1 MGASSPYCS
10 ICGALHAAD
19 ANMCP
24 ACGAVLAA
32 QPVPQSAQAA
42 TIRQPTLG
50 LLPPHALLRQR
61 YRILRRL
68 GAGGFGAVYQAE
80 DTDEGNRLVAIKE
93 MQPSGFSPKELEEAT
108 QAFHQE
114 ASLLVELSHPGLPR
128 VHQHFNEAGIW
139 YLVMDFI
146 AGETLEEHL
155 LKHGGELPVKE
166 VLKLGIR
173 LCKVLHYLHTRQPPI
188 IFRDLKPANV
198 MLTPEGKIYLIDFGI
213 ARHFKRGKAHDTI
226 AFGSPGYA
234 APEQYGKAQTTPRSD
249 IYSLGVLLHQLLTG
263 QDPAGSSSF
272 QFAPLTVPAPEGL
285 EKLLRQM
292 TELDPQQRPPSMA
305 AVEFK
310 LEQQAKAWNQ
320 GHQVGGASVAAKPR
334 QSRPASVS
342 RLARRVTQPVG
353 GWTIGGIIFLVLISF
368 FACLLI
374 ADIVLGVVSGAH
386 NTHGLPF
393 EMHLLF

>member
-1 MGASSPYCS
+1 
-10 ICGALHAAD
+10 
-19 ANMCP
+19 
-24 ACGAVLAA
+24 
-32 QPVPQSAQAA
+32 
-42 TIRQPTLG
+42 
-50 LLPPHALLRQR
+50 
-61 YRILRRL
+61 
-68 GAGGFGAVYQAE
+68 
-80 DTDEGNRLVAIKE
+80 
-93 MQPSGFSPKELEEAT
+93 
-108 QAFHQE
+108 
-114 ASLLVELSHPGLPR
+114 
-128 VHQHFNEAGIW
+128 
-139 YLVMDFI
+139 MDFI

-155 LKHGGELPVKE
+155 LTHGGKLPVKE
-166 VLKLGIR
+166 ALKLGIR

-198 MLTPEGKIYLIDFGI
+198 MLTPEGKLYLIDFGI

-272 QFAPLTVPAPEGL
+272 QFAPLNMPAPEGL

-320 GHQVGGASVAAKPR
+320 GQQVGGASAALKPR
-334 QSRPASVS
+334 QRKPANMSY
-342 RLARRVTQPVG
+342 LARRVTQPVG
-353 GWTIGGIIFLVLISF
+353 GWTIGGILFLLILIV
-368 FACLLI
+368 ACLFIIIGL
-374 ADIVLGVVSGAH
+374 AAVSGAH
-386 NTHGLPF
+386 HTHGLPF
-393 EMHLLF
+393 EMPLLF

>member
-10 ICGALHAAD
+10 SCGALHTAD
-19 ANMCP
+19 AKTCP
-24 ACGAVLAA
+24 ACGAILAA
-32 QPVPQSAQAA
+32 QPVPQPAKAA
-42 TIRQPTLG
+42 TTRQPTLG
-50 LLPPHALLRQR
+50 LLAPHTLLLRR

-93 MQPSGFSPKELEEAT
+93 MQPSGFSPKELGEVT

-114 ASLLVELSHPGLPR
+114 ASLLAELSHPGLPH
-128 VHQHFNEAGIW
+128 VHQHFHEAGIW

-155 LKHGGELPVKE
+155 LTHGGKLPVKE
-166 VLKLGIR
+166 ILKLGIR
-173 LCKVLHYLHTRQPPI
+173 LCKVLHYLHTCQPPI

-263 QDPAGSSSF
+263 QDPAGSSPT
-272 QFAPLTVPAPEGL
+272 QFAPLTEPAPEGL

-305 AVEFK
+305 AIEFK

-320 GHQVGGASVAAKPR
+320 GHQAGGARAAAKPS
-334 QSRPASVS
+334 QSTPASVPQ
-342 RLARRVTQPVG
+342 LARRVTQPVG
-353 GWTIGGIIFLVLISF
+353 GWTIEGVLF
-368 FACLLI
+368 LLI
-374 ADIVLGVVSGAH
+374 LIVVCLFIVISLG
-386 NTHGLPF
+386 PIF
-393 EMHLLF
+393 FK

>member
-10 ICGALHAAD
+10 VCGALHAAD
-19 ANMCP
+19 AKMCP
-24 ACGAVLAA
+24 ACGAVFSA
-32 QPVPQSAQAA
+32 QPVPQPAQAA
-42 TIRQPTLG
+42 PARQTIFG
-50 LLPPHALLRQR
+50 LLAPHSLLQRR

-80 DTDEGNRLVAIKE
+80 DTEEGNCLVAIKE
-93 MQPSGFSPKELEEAT
+93 MQPSGFSPRELQEAT
-108 QAFHQE
+108 EAFHQE
-114 ASLLVELSHPGLPR
+114 ASLLAELSHPGLPR
-128 VHQHFNEAGIW
+128 VHQHFNEAGTW

-155 LKHGGELPVKE
+155 LKHGGKLPVKE

-173 LCKVLHYLHTRQPPI
+173 LCKVLHYLHTCQPPI

-198 MLTPEGKIYLIDFGI
+198 MLTPEGKMYLIDFGI

-263 QDPAGSSSF
+263 EDPAGSSSF
-272 QFAPLTVPAPEGL
+272 QFAPLNVPAPEGL
-285 EKLLRQM
+285 EKLLQQM

-320 GHQVGGASVAAKPR
+320 GHQVGGASAVTKLR
-334 QSRPASVS
+334 QNKPASVS
-342 RLARRVTQPVG
+342 QLAQRVTQPVG
-353 GWTIGGIIFLVLISF
+353 GWSIGGVIFLLIVIL
-368 FACLLI
+368 ACLMI
-374 ADIVLGVVSGAH
+374 VVVVLGVVSGAH